1 MSISI
6 RREVIVACDPSGNEV
21 IVYRL
26 KQAKGQGAIGSN
38 GGAAQYVLENGQQV
52 KFSES
57 GFFEMD
63 NGTCLNPLQR

>member
-1 MSISI
+1 MRI

-26 KQAKGQGAIGSN
+26 RHPKGQVGAIGSN
-38 GGAAQYVLENGQQV
+38 GDAALYVLESGQQV
-52 KFSES
+52 KFSEG